1 MPHDVIPTTEPEQLL
16 AGDSWQWDKY
26 LSDHRP
32 DDGWVLTYYL
42 RRGEDA
48 AIQIDAA
55 DATDHHEVRELGS
68 TTQNHP
74 PGLYRLIGRVELTSG
89 DIFTIYDSFVVI
101 EPDPV
106 VATGS
111 FAEQMVTA
119 LKAEL
124 LALTTAGGASSGT
137 VRSWRQGDREEERAS
152 VQEREAVARLLGNWM
167 EQVRQERGQ
176 SAIVSVKATFGR
188 PS

>member
-1 MPHDVIPTTEPEQLL
+1 MPHDVIPTTEPENLL

-32 DDGWVLTYYL
+32 DDGWILTYYL

-48 AIQIDAA
+48 AIEIPAA
-55 DATDHHEVRELGS
+55 DATDHYEVRELGS
-68 TTQNHP
+68 TTSAFP
-74 PGLYRLIGRVELTSG
+74 PGLYRLIGRVELVSG
-89 DIFTIYDSFVVI
+89 DIFTVYDRFVVV

-124 LALTTAGGASSGT
+124 LALTTAGGASAGT
-137 VRSWRQGDREEERAS
+137 VRRWRQGDREEERVAS
-152 VQEREAVARLLGNWM
+152 QDRDSILRHLGYWM
-167 EQVRQERGQ
+167 EHVRQERGQ
-176 SAIVSVKATFGR
+176 SAVVSVKATFGR
-188 PS
+188 VS